1 MKTEAFRQER
11 AAYARRSIDELIE
24 LLASPAL
31 RVRFLAEMALRDATG
46 T

>member
-1 MKTEAFRQER
+1 VNSEEFKR
-11 AAYARRSIDELIE
+11 ARAEYAQLTIPQLME
-24 LLASPAL
+24 LLASDNL